1 MELKNIKGV
10 GDKTLKLF
18 NENNIYNTD
27 DLLLNFPKKYII
39 YKPTFDVFSS
49 DYVYFEGI
57 ISTKISFFRYRK
69 TTYAITF
76 SVTLD
81 NSLNVKVITFSK

>member
-18 NENNIYNTD
+18 NENNIYDVN
-27 DLLLNFPKKYII
+27 DLLLTFPKKYII
-39 YKPTFDVFSS
+39 YKPTFDVFGS

-57 ISTKISFFRYRK
+57 ISTKISYKFIIIFM
-69 TTYAITF
+69 TYF
-76 SVTLD
+76 C
-81 NSLNVKVITFSK
+81 